1 MWFVVRKVYYLLA
14 VIKSAKTVFFVET
27 FQWRI
32 QVWSLQHLGQTGW
45 WWWWVLKDANRSS
58 SQKSVS
64 PPPPLTKKKYS
75 SWPYFL
81 SDLNPNKKHSIN
93 NIILFLKNEWNMSEC
108 RAMSVRFS
116 YYLLHARLKH
126 RNMDCV

>member
-14 VIKSAKTVFFVET
+14 VIKSAKTVFLLKLFNDKFKFEACST
-27 FQWRI
+27 
-32 QVWSLQHLGQTGW
+32 LAKLGGGGGGCW
-45 WWWWVLKDANRSS
+45 KMLIGVLH
-58 SQKSVS
+58 KSHS
-64 PPPPLTKKKYS
+64 PLLLPWPKKKS

-81 SDLNPNKKHSIN
+81 SDLNPNKKHSFN